1 MFKLKG
7 NFLINGNT
15 KLWPELGLWSGVWII
30 ELTLYILSITLF
42 TVENIMIV
50 IMITIMFDNII
61 FCAALIFIQK
71 WWWLNIALF
80 SRFFTYYTNFSL
92 CKHAVSPYLYYKSR
106 IIINN
111 VITMS
116 QPLSIIIHFLFLLA
130 WSELLHDGNQTST
143 LHRASPTTE
152 N

>member
-1 MFKLKG
+1 MAWIGTLVKSLNYRAYTVYLIYHIIHSRPMF
-7 NFLINGNT
+7 
-15 KLWPELGLWSGVWII
+15 
-30 ELTLYILSITLF
+30 
-42 TVENIMIV
+42 ENIMIV

>member
-1 MFKLKG
+1 MVKSLNYLAYTVHLIYQIIHSRPMF
-7 NFLINGNT
+7 
-15 KLWPELGLWSGVWII
+15 
-30 ELTLYILSITLF
+30 
-42 TVENIMIV
+42 ENIINV

-61 FCAALIFIQK
+61 FCVTLIFIHK

-92 CKHAVSPYLYYKSR
+92 CKHAVSPYLYNKSR

-111 VITMS
+111 VIIMS
-116 QPLSIIIHFLFLLA
+116 QPYYHSLFVCIG
-130 WSELLHDGNQTST
+130 SELLHDGNQTST
-143 LHRASPTTE
+143 LHRASSSTE

>member
-1 MFKLKG
+1 MPWIETMVKSLNYRGYTVYLIYHIIYSRPMF
-7 NFLINGNT
+7 
-15 KLWPELGLWSGVWII
+15 
-30 ELTLYILSITLF
+30 
-42 TVENIMIV
+42 ENIIIV

-71 WWWLNIALF
+71 WWWLNNALF

-92 CKHAVSPYLYYKSR
+92 YKHAVSPYLYYKSR
-106 IIINN
+106 III
-111 VITMS
+111 MW
-116 QPLSIIIHFLFLLA
+116 LSCDNPCHYHSLFVCIG
-130 WSELLHDGNQTST
+130 SELLHEGNQTST